1 VDSRSTRPAAALPVD
16 PLLPEIS
23 RILTRQNNLVVEA
36 PPGAGKTTRVPPALL
51 GVVSGDVLVL
61 EPRRLAAR
69 LAARRVAAELGERP
83 GETVGYHVRFEE
95 VAGPRTRL
103 RYLTE
108 GVLTRRLLS
117 DPELRGVG
125 AVVLDEF
132 HERHLD
138 GDLALAL
145 LRRLQRTARPDLR
158 LLVMSATMEAGPVA
172 RFLGECPVLRS
183 EGRLFDLRISYTP
196 VSSLPL
202 DEQVSQALDRLLGDG
217 SDGDLLVFL
226 PGAAEIRQVMRA
238 CRGAAERTGL
248 LVLPLHGDLP
258 PAEQDRAVAPAG
270 RRKLI
275 LSTNV
280 AESSVTIDGVTAVI
294 DSGLARVAAY
304 SPWSGLPTLR
314 VTRISKASA
323 AQRAG
328 RAARTAPGRVVR
340 LYPEEEF
347 QRRPPH
353 DTPEI
358 GRRELSQ
365 TCLELHWLG
374 FGGAGILEW
383 LDSPPEA
390 AVGTAEALLERLGA
404 LRSGRLTETGRRM
417 AEYPLH
423 PRLSR
428 LVVEAA
434 HRGAGDDGCAVAA
447 LLSTDQRLPGE
458 RLHSGP
464 SDLLALLEYPWS
476 KYARRV
482 YEQVRRVR
490 RAGKTQRRD
499 DAALLYSVLVAF
511 PDRVAKRRQ
520 GQEFLLVSGGSA
532 LLSASSVVDKA
543 EWIVAV
549 DIEER
554 KERGLPLV
562 RLASAIEPEW
572 LLDLFPERVTE
583 RNTAEWNRKAERVE
597 AVGALLFDGFP
608 IEESRGGMPDA
619 EVAAVIL
626 AEKARE
632 AGVGCF
638 ADMEEVSAFLA
649 RVSFAA
655 EHLKLPPLGEDDVN
669 VALGSLCV
677 RLRSFAELEAAAGGR
692 LIRALEKRLPPVLA
706 RRLDEIAPERI
717 RLPGGRRVRVNYTKG
732 SPPWIASR
740 LQDFFGMTETPR
752 VGGGKVQ
759 VVIHLLAPNQRPVQ
773 TTTDLAGFW
782 ERWYPKVRR
791 ELSRRYPRHAWPE
804 EPV

>member
-1 VDSRSTRPAAALPVD
+1 MRRAAALPVD
-16 PLLPEIS
+16 LLLPEIS
-23 RILTRQNNLVVEA
+23 RVLSHGNNLVLEA

-51 GVVSGDVLVL
+51 AVVSGDVLVL

-69 LAARRVAAELGERP
+69 LAARRVAAELGQRP
-83 GETVGYHVRFEE
+83 GETAGYQVRFEE
-95 VAGPRTRL
+95 VVGPRTRL

-108 GVLTRRLLS
+108 GILTRRLLS
-117 DPELRGVG
+117 DPELQGVG

-172 RFLGECPVLRS
+172 RFLGDCPVLRS
-183 EGRLFDLRISYTP
+183 EGRLYDFRISYTP
-196 VSSLPL
+196 VSALAL
-202 DEQVSQALDRLLGDG
+202 DEQVARALEGLLGG
-217 SDGDLLVFL
+217 GTDGDILVFL
-226 PGAAEIRQVMRA
+226 PGAAEIRQAMRA
-238 CRGAAERTGL
+238 CRPAAERAGL
-248 LVLPLHGDLP
+248 LVLPLYGDLP
-258 PAEQDRAVAPAG
+258 TDEQDRAVAPAG

-280 AESSVTIDGVTAVI
+280 AESSVTIDGVTTVI
-294 DSGLARVAAY
+294 DSGLARMASY

-314 VTRISKASA
+314 VARISKASA
-323 AQRAG
+323 VQRAG
-328 RAARTAPGRVVR
+328 RAARTAPGRVIR

-347 QRRPPH
+347 QRRSQH

-365 TCLELHWLG
+365 TCLELHCLG
-374 FGGAGILEW
+374 VGGAGNLQW
-383 LDSPPEA
+383 LDPPPEA
-390 AVGTAEALLERLGA
+390 AVEAAEALLERLGA
-404 LRSGRLTETGRRM
+404 LRAGRLTEAGRRM

-428 LVVEAA
+428 LAVEASQ
-434 HRGAGDDGCAVAA
+434 RGSGDDGCAVAA
-447 LLSTDQRLPGE
+447 LLSADQRLPAE
-458 RLHSGP
+458 RSHSGP
-464 SDLLALLEYPWS
+464 SDLLALLDYSWS

-490 RAGKTQRRD
+490 RFRKAQSRN
-499 DAALLYSVLVAF
+499 DAALLISVLVAF

-520 GQEFLLVSGGSA
+520 DREFRLVSGGSA

-583 RNTAEWNRKAERVE
+583 KNTAEWNRKAERVE
-597 AVGALLFDGFP
+597 AVNGLLFDGFP
-608 IEESRGGMPDA
+608 IEESRGGMPEA
-619 EVAAVIL
+619 ERAAAML
-626 AEKARE
+626 AENARE
-632 AGVGCF
+632 AGAGRF

-649 RVSFAA
+649 RVNFAA
-655 EHLKLPPLGEDDVN
+655 ERLALPPFGDRDVDA
-669 VALGSLCV
+669 ALGSLCFG
-677 RLRSFAELEAAAGGR
+677 LRSFAELEAVARSG
-692 LIRALEKRLPPVLA
+692 LVRALEKRLPPAVA

-717 RLPGGRRVRVNYTKG
+717 RLPGGRRVRVNYAKG
-732 SPPWIASR
+732 STPWIASR

-752 VGGGKVQ
+752 VGGGTVP

-804 EPV
+804 APV